1 MRVAVYFNL
10 HKNIF
15 SIQSRDKENYGKVID
30 HRESVVL
37 QAPTFVVRQA
47 GRKQTIRENKKNVHA
62 FVVGWLTEG
71 VRSTN
76 PEYDV
81 TYNPY
86 KHDGFV
92 DKERGTPVKSAAF
105 AVLRMGYK
113 GKPMIH
119 AYGGMR

>member
-1 MRVAVYFNL
+1 MKVAVYFNL

-15 SIQSRDKENYGKVID
+15 SIQSRDTKDYGKVIG
-30 HRESVVL
+30 HEKSVVL
-37 QAPTFVVRQA
+37 QAPKFVVRQA

-71 VRSTN
+71 VKSTN
-76 PEYDV
+76 PSYDV

-86 KHDGFV
+86 KHDSFIE
-92 DKERGTPVKSAAF
+92 KERGTPVRSAAF
-105 AVLRMGYK
+105 AVLRLSYK
-113 GKPMIH
+113 NKPMIH